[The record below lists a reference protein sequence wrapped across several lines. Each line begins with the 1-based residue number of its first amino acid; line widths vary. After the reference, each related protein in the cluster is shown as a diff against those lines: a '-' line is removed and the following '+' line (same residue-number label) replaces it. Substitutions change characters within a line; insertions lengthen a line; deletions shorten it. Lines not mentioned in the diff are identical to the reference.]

1 MDLQLNMKNISSSSS
16 SSSTTTTTTMKRSFN
31 KKKLQCQERIVEQPI
46 LPKQTTALSPT
57 YLTADRSWKTV
68 ATLVVRKPGNA
79 KKGQKNKLRK
89 KENDLGN
96 GIKKHWKQAFS
107 SSSSSSSSS
116 TSSSMIIVF
125 V

>member
-16 SSSTTTTTTMKRSFN
+16 STTTTTMKRSFN
-31 KKKLQCQERIVEQPI
+31 TKKLQYQERIVEQPI

-79 KKGQKNKLRK
+79 KKGQEMELKNIGKVGMVKRK
-89 KENDLGN
+89 QFLQKRDISRSHEV
-96 GIKKHWKQAFS
+96 I
-107 SSSSSSSSS
+107 
-116 TSSSMIIVF
+116 TMIIPVQ
-125 V
+125 